1 MWISQGDETKSF
13 SMVELISR
21 ENKLIL
27 VTAAL
32 MKYVVQGDHG
42 AGTINRLDFLKGWFV
57 GKNQL
62 YYAD

>member
-1 MWISQGDETKSF
+1 
-13 SMVELISR
+13 MVELISR